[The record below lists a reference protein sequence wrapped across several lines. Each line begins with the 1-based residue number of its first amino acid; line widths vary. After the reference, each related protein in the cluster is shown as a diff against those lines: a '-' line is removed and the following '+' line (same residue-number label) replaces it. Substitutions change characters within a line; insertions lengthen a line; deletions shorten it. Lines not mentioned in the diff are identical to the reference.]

1 MGGGGQGRESTMA
14 QDVLEYEARELPLPT
29 PTLPWGG
36 VAENV
41 YTEQGPNLNPN
52 DSSATSRVQ
61 PVLGAGCKRGG
72 GQTTWR
78 IQCWGDKEGRKVG
91 GAP

>member
-36 VAENV
+36 
-41 YTEQGPNLNPN
+41 G
-52 DSSATSRVQ
+52 
-61 PVLGAGCKRGG
+61 
-72 GQTTWR
+72 
-78 IQCWGDKEGRKVG
+78 GRKCVHRAG
-91 GAP
+91 PKLEPQ